1 MFKELFHIKTKTII
15 KLGLFKE
22 LFFIIQTM
30 IKKEMIDNFG
40 FDRKTLNNWEN
51 SEKPQRKLLYEV
63 LKRLPLSFVE
73 ETKMLIENEKKLQE
87 SLK

>member
-1 MFKELFHIKTKTII
+1 
-15 KLGLFKE
+15 
-22 LFFIIQTM
+22 M

-51 SEKPQRKLLYEV
+51 SKKGKRKLLYEV

-73 ETKMLIENEKKLQE
+73 ETKKQIENEEKIRE